1 MAISRSGDDVV
12 IIRNVSSSLKILKR
26 IPPNKPI
33 NKMTPVYGIRREA
46 NIVLK
51 RPFVTKQKYELSKL
65 RKKNY
70 IQPINRI
77 KKRNI
82 SLYGAWCSLLSSCIL
97 DPLHKWELISV
108 SFDFI
113 EDILLCKCLL
123 VC

>member
-51 RPFVTKQKYELSKL
+51 RPFVTKQKYKLSK
-65 RKKNY
+65 
-70 IQPINRI
+70 
-77 KKRNI
+77 
-82 SLYGAWCSLLSSCIL
+82 
-97 DPLHKWELISV
+97 
-108 SFDFI
+108 
-113 EDILLCKCLL
+113 
-123 VC
+123 